1 MDALEACMHDLH
13 VTAAAV
19 VDDHWQQIKDMEKQ
33 TQSWSDK
40 STLVLAAYR
49 KGNHLQLK
57 WIGTKWYGVKDARR
71 QVKISIPR
79 AKSELTY
86 TMAKLR
92 PWTKEWEA
100 PIVEET
106 ERKITSIRKEAH
118 FVVRSIMAIR
128 NAALTEQNCAI
139 ESNGIDIEPE
149 SDPS

>member
-1 MDALEACMHDLH
+1 MHDLH

-19 VDDHWQQIKDMEKQ
+19 VDDHWQQIKSMEKQ

-40 STLVLAAYR
+40 STLVLAAHR
-49 KGNHLQLK
+49 KGNHLQIK

-86 TMAKLR
+86 TMAKLK
-92 PWTKEWEA
+92 PWTKEWET

-106 ERKITSIRKEAH
+106 ERKLTSIRKQAH

-128 NAALTEQNCAI
+128 NAALTEQNCSI
-139 ESNGIDIEPE
+139 GPTEIDTESE
-149 SDPS
+149 SESS